1 MIIVYR
7 DEDADLK
14 HLNGKT
20 VGVIGYG
27 NLGRAMALN
36 LRDSGVQVMVGVNT
50 PQSQQA
56 AADEDFTTEPI
67 AQVVKR
73 APLLMLLIP
82 DEVMPEVYLQDISP
96 HLQRG
101 HTLIFGSA
109 YNVAFGYIEPP
120 PFVDVGL
127 IAPRTL
133 GVSVR
138 ERFMADEGFL
148 SFVAVGQDA
157 SGKAWQDVLALA
169 KALGSLREGAIEVAF
184 EREAELDLFVQQAIL
199 PAFHH
204 IMVTAAE
211 LLMEMGYPPELVF
224 TELYLSGELSDYL
237 QRASQSG
244 LLSAMRLASLTSQYG
259 TFSRLDRFN
268 ELKLQRLMEV
278 TLDEIRHGHFAKEWA
293 KEYGDGY
300 HRLKKLLRAQEGL
313 DMWEM
318 EKQAIELLNPDQRFD
333 DEDFTD

>member
-7 DEDADLK
+7 EEDADLN
-14 HLNGKT
+14 HLNDKL

-36 LRDSGVQVMVGVNT
+36 LRDSGVQVIVGANSS
-50 PQSQQA
+50 SQLA
-56 AADEDFTTEPI
+56 TDENFIVAPVAE
-67 AQVVKR
+67 VVKR
-73 APLLMLLIP
+73 APVLMLLIP
-82 DEVMPEVYLQDISP
+82 DEVMPQVYLQDISP

-127 IAPRTL
+127 VAPRTL
-133 GVSVR
+133 GVDVR
-138 ERFMADEGFL
+138 ERFAAGEGFF

-157 SGKAWQDVLALA
+157 SGKAWQTVLALA
-169 KALGSLREGAIEVAF
+169 KALGSLKSGAIEVAF

-204 IMVTAAE
+204 IIVTAAQ
-211 LLMEMGYPPELVF
+211 LLMETGYPPEVVF

-244 LLSAMRLASLTSQYG
+244 LLSSMRLASLTSQYG
-259 TFSRLDRFN
+259 TFSRLERFN

-278 TLDEIRHGHFAKEWA
+278 TLEEIRHGHFAKEWA

-300 HRLKKLLRAQEGL
+300 HRLRKLLHSQEGL
-313 DMWEM
+313 EMWEM
-318 EKQAIELLNPDQRFD
+318 EKQAIELLNPDQHLG
-333 DEDFTD
+333 DEDFSE

>member
-7 DEDADLK
+7 DEDGDLN
-14 HLNGKT
+14 HLNGKL
-20 VGVIGYG
+20 VGILGYG
-27 NLGRAMALN
+27 NLGRALALN
-36 LRDSGVQVMVGVNT
+36 LRDSGVQVMVGANS
-50 PQSQQA
+50 PQSQDA
-56 AADEDFTTEPI
+56 AREEGFPVLPVVE
-67 AQVVKR
+67 VVKR
-73 APLLMLLIP
+73 APVLLLLIP
-82 DEVMPEVYLQDISP
+82 DEVMPQVYLQDISP

-133 GVSVR
+133 GVAVR
-138 ERFMADEGFL
+138 ERYEASEGFL

-157 SGKAWQDVLALA
+157 SGSAWSTVLALA
-169 KALGSLREGAIEVAF
+169 KASGTLRAGAIEIAF
-184 EREAELDLFVQQAIL
+184 EREAELDLFVQQAVL

-204 IMVTAAE
+204 LIVTAAQ
-211 LLMEMGYPPELVF
+211 LLMETGYPPEVVF

-237 QRASQSG
+237 QRASQIG

-259 TFSRLDRFN
+259 TFSRLERFN

-278 TLDEIRHGHFAKEWA
+278 TLEEIRAGDFAKEWA

-300 HRLKKLLRAQEGL
+300 HRLRKLLHSQESL
-313 DMWEM
+313 DMWEL
-318 EKQAIELLNPDQRFD
+318 EKQAIELLNPGQNL
-333 DEDFTD
+333 DEGSFID

>member
-7 DEDADLK
+7 EEDADLNS
-14 HLNGKT
+14 LNDKL

-36 LRDSGVQVMVGVNT
+36 LRDSGVQIIVGESN
-50 PQSQQA
+50 PQTQELATEES
-56 AADEDFTTEPI
+56 FTVLPVAE
-67 AQVVKR
+67 VVKR
-73 APLLMLLIP
+73 APVLMLLIP
-82 DEVMPEVYLQDISP
+82 DEVMPQVYLQDISP
-96 HLQRG
+96 NLQRG

-127 IAPRTL
+127 VAARTL
-133 GVSVR
+133 GVAVR
-138 ERFMADEGFL
+138 ERFVAGEGFF

-157 SGKAWQDVLALA
+157 SGKAWQTVLALA
-169 KALGSLREGAIEVAF
+169 KALGSLRAGAIEVAF

-199 PAFHH
+199 PAFHN
-204 IMVTAAE
+204 IMVTAAD
-211 LLMEMGYPPELVF
+211 LLMEAGYPPEIIF
-224 TELYLSGELSDYL
+224 AELYLSGELSDYL

-259 TFSRLDRFN
+259 TFSRLERFN

-278 TLDEIRHGHFAKEWA
+278 TLDEIRHGHFATEWA

-300 HRLKKLLRAQEGL
+300 HRLKKLLRTQEGL
-313 DMWEM
+313 ELWEL
-318 EKQAIELLNPDQRFD
+318 EKQAIEMLNP
-333 DEDFTD
+333 